1 MRRKT
6 SAADL
11 VSAADHAS
19 EEAIVALLR
28 AERPDDAIV
37 GEEGA
42 SVGAG
47 SRRWLVDGLDGTVN
61 FLRAIPQ
68 WCVAVV
74 LEEDGEPLATA
85 VLDPARG
92 ELFSAARGEGAHRD
106 GVALRVRDGAPLR
119 EAVLSSFLRAD
130 KLRGT
135 PPAASF
141 GRLAEAAAMLRM
153 GGAGSL
159 ELAWVAAGHID
170 AWAQPNVDAWDWLPG
185 RLLVQEAGGRT
196 AVIDGD
202 PLTWFVAGGAGDVR
216 GAGGAGLR
224 AALAAPRSAQ
234 LHHRGKGV
242 SGGRGARRSA
252 RAAAGRTS
260 VLPPPEGG
268 RPTFDTARALDVERR
283 SCPVLRG
290 KTDVRAPQ
298 RPGRAPE
305 GLPSLDDA
313 VLRREA
319 PQATHRLAP
328 WTRTDPRRRRDVA
341 QARRAQAGDP
351 SRAPRAHRRRP
362 ARAHVLRARLRR

>member
-1 MRRKT
+1 MRAMGSDRDVGQSAVRAGAAAAQRMAGGELDVRHARMRAMGSDRDVAQSAVRAGAAAAQRMAGGELDVRRKT

-28 AERPDDAIV
+28 AERPGDAIV

-47 SRRWLVDGLDGTVN
+47 ARRWLVDGLDGTVN

-74 LEEDGEPLATA
+74 LEEDGQPLATA
-85 VLDPARG
+85 VLDPVRG
-92 ELFSAARGEGAHRD
+92 ELFSASRGEGAHRD
-106 GVALRVRDGAPLR
+106 GVGLRVREGAPLR

-135 PPAASF
+135 SPAASL
-141 GRLAEAAAMLRM
+141 GRLAEAAAVLRM

-170 AWAQPNVDAWDWLPG
+170 AWAQPNVDSWDWLPG

-202 PLTWFVAGGAGDVR
+202 PLTWFVAGAPGTFDELV
-216 GAGGAGLR
+216 
-224 AALAAPRSAQ
+224 AL
-234 LHHRGKGV
+234 V
-242 SGGRGARRSA
+242 S
-252 RAAAGRTS
+252 AGR
-260 VLPPPEGG
+260 
-268 RPTFDTARALDVERR
+268 
-283 SCPVLRG
+283 
-290 KTDVRAPQ
+290 
-298 RPGRAPE
+298 
-305 GLPSLDDA
+305 
-313 VLRREA
+313 
-319 PQATHRLAP
+319 
-328 WTRTDPRRRRDVA
+328 
-341 QARRAQAGDP
+341 
-351 SRAPRAHRRRP
+351 
-362 ARAHVLRARLRR
+362 

>member
-1 MRRKT
+1 MGAMASDRDLAQRAVRAGAAAAQRMAGGDLDVRRKT

-28 AERPDDAIV
+28 TERPDDAIV

-74 LEEDGEPLATA
+74 LEDDGEPLATA
-85 VLDPARG
+85 VLDPVRG
-92 ELFSAARGEGAHRD
+92 QLFSAARGEGAHRD
-106 GVALRVRDGAPLR
+106 GVALHVREGAPLR

-141 GRLAEAAAMLRM
+141 GRLAEAAVLRM

-170 AWAQPNVDAWDWLPG
+170 GWAQPNVDAWDWLPG
-185 RLLVQEAGGRT
+185 RLLVQEAGGHA
-196 AVIDGD
+196 AVVGGD
-202 PLTWFVAGGAGDVR
+202 PLTWFVAAAPGTFEELVALVS
-216 GAGGAGLR
+216 AGG
-224 AALAAPRSAQ
+224 
-234 LHHRGKGV
+234 
-242 SGGRGARRSA
+242 
-252 RAAAGRTS
+252 
-260 VLPPPEGG
+260 
-268 RPTFDTARALDVERR
+268 
-283 SCPVLRG
+283 
-290 KTDVRAPQ
+290 
-298 RPGRAPE
+298 
-305 GLPSLDDA
+305 
-313 VLRREA
+313 
-319 PQATHRLAP
+319 
-328 WTRTDPRRRRDVA
+328 
-341 QARRAQAGDP
+341 
-351 SRAPRAHRRRP
+351 
-362 ARAHVLRARLRR
+362 